1 MGLEAVS
8 LPVFLKTCSD
18 GPSHSLFYDG
28 SHHPCEIKY
37 LSLMMICLAGI
48 MCLLVTSSV
57 WKWTTGHALA
67 LEPYEKSKV
76 YMCCYCYTGIQSY
89 RRPLKSYPPSFL
101 FTLFWDSNM
110 STLYHLIDLRYQH
123 VNLVP
128 SHWFERPTCQHCTAA
143 GRRTYI

>member
-101 FTLFWDSNM
+101 FTLFWDTNM
-110 STLYHLIDLRYQH
+110 STLYCRRPAYIYIDCVVNQLSLFVAICLGRLITWPM
-123 VNLVP
+123 N
-128 SHWFERPTCQHCTAA
+128 
-143 GRRTYI
+143 